1 MHCSLIEHNMTS
13 LSFQTAIQKNE
24 AKLSSFVQFENEMAS
39 YRAL

>member
-1 MHCSLIEHNMTS
+1 MHCSVIEHGMTS
-13 LSFQTAIQKNE
+13 LSFQTAVQKE

>member
-1 MHCSLIEHNMTS
+1 MHCPVIEHGMTS
-13 LSFQTAIQKNE
+13 LRFQTALQKNE